1 MKTLRTKVVATV
13 LAAGLLLTTPAMAVA
28 GHPARGALVSQELV
42 QTLDQSDL
50 KGAFGPFSDSR
61 AKYGVDAYRVVYRTI
76 DANGRP
82 TTASGLVALPRRAGS
97 PRVVSYTH
105 GTRTGRDDVA
115 SMTPETM
122 DRPAVLLIAS
132 AGYAAVAP
140 DYLGLGAGPGFHPYG
155 DKASEAT
162 ASVDLLK
169 AAREFAA
176 RQHRKL
182 DRDVY
187 LTGFSQGGHAA
198 MALGKALRD
207 GADPGSRVRGLAPIN
222 GPYDVQHAELP
233 GVLDNGEVA
242 PETGTFYLAYWTV
255 SMNRLHRI
263 YDRPEEVFNP
273 GYLGVEALF
282 DGSLGE
288 DKIFPQLPPRPELL
302 FTPQYIER
310 MRHPAGGLLDAIRA
324 TDGTCSWRVTV
335 PIRLFAARGDTDVTI
350 TNAKHCQAELARRGV
365 EAPVTDLGGIDH
377 YASFF
382 QALPQVL
389 GWFDGLK

>member
-1 MKTLRTKVVATV
+1 M
-13 LAAGLLLTTPAMAVA
+13 LAAGLLLTTPAVAAA
-28 GHPARGALVSQELV
+28 GHQVRGTLVSHELV
-42 QTLDQSDL
+42 QTLGQGEL

-61 AKYGVDAYRVVYRTI
+61 AKYGVDVHRVVYRTI
-76 DANGRP
+76 DVNGRP
-82 TTASGLVALPRRAGS
+82 TTASGLVAFPRRSG
-97 PRVVSYTH
+97 PLRVVSYAH
-105 GTRTGRDDVA
+105 GTRTGRADVA

-140 DYLGLGAGPGFHPYG
+140 DYLGLGAGPGFHPYA

-162 ASVDLLK
+162 ASADLLR

-187 LTGFSQGGHAA
+187 LTGFSQGGQAA

-207 GADPGSRVRGLAPIN
+207 GADPGSRLRGLAPIS
-222 GPYDVQHAELP
+222 GPYDAQHAELP
-233 GVLDNGEVA
+233 GALDNGEVA
-242 PETGTFYLAYWTV
+242 PEPATFYLAYWTV

-273 GYLGVEALF
+273 AYLGTEALF

-288 DKIFPQLPPRPELL
+288 DEIFPKLPSRPDLL
-302 FTPQYIER
+302 FTPGYIER

-324 TDGTCSWRVTV
+324 TDGT
-335 PIRLFAARGDTDVTI
+335 
-350 TNAKHCQAELARRGV
+350 
-365 EAPVTDLGGIDH
+365 
-377 YASFF
+377 
-382 QALPQVL
+382 
-389 GWFDGLK
+389 

>member
-28 GHPARGALVSQELV
+28 GRPARGALVSHELV
-42 QTLDQSDL
+42 QTLGQDEL
-50 KGAFGPFSDSR
+50 KGAFGPFSDSL
-61 AKYGVDAYRVVYRTI
+61 AEYGVDAYRVVYRTI
-76 DANGRP
+76 DAHGRP
-82 TTASGLVALPRRAGS
+82 TTASGLVAFPRRSGAL
-97 PRVVSYTH
+97 RVVSYTH

-140 DYLGLGAGPGFHPYG
+140 DYLGLGVGPGFHPYG

-162 ASVDLLK
+162 AAADMLK
-169 AAREFAA
+169 AARAFAA
-176 RQHRKL
+176 RQYHRL

-187 LTGFSQGGHAA
+187 LTGFSQGGQAA
-198 MALGKALRD
+198 MELGKALRD

-233 GVLDNGEVA
+233 GVLDNGEVT
-242 PETGTFYLAYWTV
+242 PDIGTFYLAYWTV

-273 GYLGVEALF
+273 GYLGTPSLF

-288 DKIFPQLPPRPELL
+288 DRIFPKLPSRPELL
-302 FTPQYIER
+302 FTPAYIER
-310 MRHPAGGLLDAIRA
+310 MRHPSGGLSDALSA
-324 TDGTCSWRVTV
+324 TDGTCSWRVNV
-335 PIRLFAARGDTDVTI
+335 PIRLFAARGDTDVPI
-350 TNAKHCQAELARRGV
+350 ANAKHCQADLARRGV
-365 EAPVTDLGGIDH
+365 EAPITDFGAVDH

-382 QALPQVL
+382 RALPEVL
-389 GWFDGLK
+389 GWFKTLK